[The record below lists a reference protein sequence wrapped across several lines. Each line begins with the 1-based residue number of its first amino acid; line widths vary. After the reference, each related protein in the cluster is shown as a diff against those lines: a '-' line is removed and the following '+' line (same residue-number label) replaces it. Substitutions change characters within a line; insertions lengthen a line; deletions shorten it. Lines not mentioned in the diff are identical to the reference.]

1 MDTKFTDLG
10 LRAELIEGIKRLGYE
25 SPSPIQAETIPV
37 ALTGVDIVG
46 LSQTGSGKTAAFGL
60 PALNLID
67 VNLAET
73 QVLVLC
79 PTRELAVQVCEE
91 IHRLASAL
99 PGFIA
104 IPVYGGAPID
114 RQMRALRKGAHIVVG
129 TPGRVMD
136 HLRRKTLRTD
146 SIKLCILDEAD
157 RMLDMGFREDMEVI
171 LGGMSEDRQTLFF
184 SATMNRAVEGLIKT
198 FSHKARQISI
208 ERKSLTVDTIEQTYY
223 EVRNRSKIEVMCRLL
238 DVETK
243 PRGIVFC
250 NTKQMVEDAT
260 EALAARGY
268 VADRIHGD
276 ITQANRERVI
286 KRFKDGSVE
295 LLVATDV
302 AARGLDIDD
311 VDIVFNYDLPH
322 DPEDYVHRIGRTGR
336 AGRSGKSITFIYGRD
351 IYRLEAI
358 ERYTRQV
365 VRRMQIPSM
374 EEVEGRKAD
383 KVFNQVKDL
392 LEADSFKRHE
402 DLIDRLLDAGHAP
415 TDIASALFDLL
426 GKEEI
431 REGESIQED
440 NEPYSDKP
448 IKGGFKGKGGGGGG
462 YKGNRGG
469 GGGGGGYR
477 GNRGND
483 DRGNRGG
490 GGGGGYRGNRGN
502 DDRGGSSGG
511 GGYQGNRSNDERSS
525 GGGGGYQGNRGG
537 GGGSWNDNRAGGERS
552 GGGGDGWNQDRGG
565 APKRPFTKKNK
576 FSGLKDGG
584 NRDFKPAPRPDS
596 SGSGA
601 GGNSGGKPARRFKK
615 PE

>member
-1 MDTKFTDLG
+1 MDIKFTDLG
-10 LRAELIEGIKRLGYE
+10 LRPELVEGIQRLGFE

-37 ALTGVDIVG
+37 ALSGKDIVG

-60 PALNLID
+60 PALNMID
-67 VNLAET
+67 IDRKET

-91 IHRLASAL
+91 INRLASCL
-99 PGFIA
+99 RGFTSV
-104 IPVYGGAPID
+104 PVYGGTPID
-114 RQMRALRKGAHIVVG
+114 RQMRALRNGAHVVVG
-129 TPGRVMD
+129 TPGRIMD

-146 SIKLCILDEAD
+146 AIKICVLDEAD

-171 LGGMSEDRQTLFF
+171 LGDMNEERQALFF
-184 SATMNRAVEGLIKT
+184 SATMNRGVEGLIRK
-198 FSHKARQISI
+198 FSRGAQQISI

-223 EVRNRSKIEVMCRLL
+223 EVRNRSKIEVLCRIL
-238 DVETK
+238 DLEVK

-276 ITQANRERVI
+276 ITQGNRERVI

-336 AGRSGKSITFIYGRD
+336 AGRSGKSVTFVYGRD

-365 VRRMQIPSM
+365 VRRMQIPTM
-374 EEVEGRKAD
+374 EDVEGRKAD
-383 KVFNQVKDL
+383 KVFTQVKSL
-392 LEADSFKRHE
+392 LEAGNFKRH
-402 DLIDRLLDAGHAP
+402 DALVDRLLDAGHTP
-415 TDIASALFDLL
+415 TDIASALFNLL
-426 GKEEI
+426 NKDDGGL
-431 REGESIQED
+431 GEKIAED
-440 NEPYSDKP
+440 TEPYSERP
-448 IKGGFKGKGGGGGG
+448 NRGKGGGGGG
-462 YKGNRGG
+462 GYRGGNR
-469 GGGGGGYR
+469 GGGGGYR

-483 DRGNRGG
+483 N
-490 GGGGGYRGNRGN
+490 
-502 DDRGGSSGG
+502 
-511 GGYQGNRSNDERSS
+511 RSS
-525 GGGGGYQGNRGG
+525 GGGGGYKGNRGNDNRSNDSRGG
-537 GGGSWNDNRAGGERS
+537 GGGYQGGER
-552 GGGGDGWNQDRGG
+552 
-565 APKRPFTKKNK
+565 PKRPFKTKSK
-576 FSGLKDGG
+576 FGGHSAGGEGAASGGGYQGGG
-584 NRDFKPAPRPDS
+584 NS
-596 SGSGA
+596 A
-601 GGNSGGKPARRFKK
+601 GGGYQGNSGGNKDFTPVKKPARRFKK

>member
-1 MDTKFTDLG
+1 MDIKFTDLG
-10 LRAELIEGIKRLGYE
+10 LRPELIEGIQRLGFE
-25 SPSPIQAETIPV
+25 SPSPIQAQTIPV
-37 ALTGVDIVG
+37 ALSGKDIVG

-60 PALNLID
+60 PSLNLIEIERK
-67 VNLAET
+67 ET

-91 IHRLASAL
+91 INRLASAL
-99 PGFIA
+99 RGLIA
-104 IPVYGGAPID
+104 VPVYGGAPID
-114 RQMRALRKGAHIVVG
+114 RQMRALRNGAHIVVG

-146 SIKLCILDEAD
+146 AIKICILDEAD

-171 LGGMSEDRQTLFF
+171 LGDMPEERQALFF
-184 SATMNRAVEGLIKT
+184 SATMNRGVEGLIRK
-198 FSHKARQISI
+198 FSRNAEQISI

-223 EVRNRSKIEVMCRLL
+223 EVRNRSKIEVLCRIL
-238 DVETK
+238 DLETK

-311 VDIVFNYDLPH
+311 VDLVFNYDLPH

-336 AGRSGKSITFIYGRD
+336 AGRSGKSVTFVYGRD

-365 VRRMQIPSM
+365 VRRMQIPSL
-374 EEVEGRKAD
+374 EDVEGRKAD
-383 KVFNQVKDL
+383 KVFNQVRAL
-392 LEADSFKRHE
+392 LEAGNFKRH
-402 DLIDRLLDAGHAP
+402 DALVDRLLDAGHTP
-415 TDIASALFDLL
+415 TDIASALFNLL
-426 GKEEI
+426 NKDDAGL
-431 REGESIQED
+431 GEQIAED
-440 NEPYSDKP
+440 NEPYSDTP
-448 IKGGFKGKGGGGGG
+448 RRGGGGKRGGGGG
-462 YKGNRGG
+462 YRGGNR
-469 GGGGGGYR
+469 GGGGGYR

-483 DRGNRGG
+483 NRSGG
-490 GGGGGYRGNRGN
+490 GGFQGKRGN
-502 DDRGGSSGG
+502 DDRGNDHRGGGGERPKRPFKTKSKFGGHSGGQGG
-511 GGYQGNRSNDERSS
+511 GGYQGN
-525 GGGGGYQGNRGG
+525 
-537 GGGSWNDNRAGGERS
+537 
-552 GGGGDGWNQDRGG
+552 
-565 APKRPFTKKNK
+565 
-576 FSGLKDGG
+576 
-584 NRDFKPAPRPDS
+584 
-596 SGSGA
+596 A
-601 GGNSGGKPARRFKK
+601 GGNKEFTPVKKPARRFKK

>member
-10 LRAELIEGIKRLGYE
+10 LRAELIEGISRLGYE

-37 ALTGVDIVG
+37 ALAGSDIVG

-60 PALNLID
+60 PALNMID
-67 VNLAET
+67 IDLQET

-99 PGFIA
+99 KGFVA

-136 HLRRKTLRTD
+136 HLRRKTLRTE

-171 LGGMSEDRQTLFF
+171 LGDMSEDRQTLFF
-184 SATMNRAVEGLIKT
+184 SATMNRGVEGLIKN

-208 ERKSLTVDTIEQTYY
+208 ERKALTVDTIDQTYY
-223 EVRNRSKIEVMCRLL
+223 EVRNRSKIEVMSRLL
-238 DVETK
+238 DLETN

-268 VADRIHGD
+268 IADRIHGD

-311 VDIVFNYDLPH
+311 IDIVFNYDLPY

-336 AGRSGKSITFIYGRD
+336 AGRSGKSITFVYGRD

-365 VRRMQIPSM
+365 VRRMQIPSL
-374 EEVEGRKAD
+374 EDVEGRKAD
-383 KVFNQVKDL
+383 RVFNQVRERLENGDYNRHDDL
-392 LEADSFKRHE
+392 V
-402 DLIDRLLDAGHAP
+402 DRLLDNGHTP

-426 GKEEI
+426 GKDDN
-431 REGESIQED
+431 REGEEIQED
-440 NEPYSDKP
+440 REPYTDQPRSGGPKGGGKGGYKK
-448 IKGGFKGKGGGGGG
+448 KGGFRG
-462 YKGNRGG
+462 GNRG
-469 GGGGGGYR
+469 

-490 GGGGGYRGNRGN
+490 GGGSWNDDRGNRGN
-502 DDRGGSSGG
+502 GG
-511 GGYQGNRSNDERSS
+511 GG
-525 GGGGGYQGNRGG
+525 
-537 GGGSWNDNRAGGERS
+537 WNE
-552 GGGGDGWNQDRGG
+552 DRGG
-565 APKRPFTKKNK
+565 APKRPFKKKNK
-576 FSGLKDGG
+576 FSGPKEGG
-584 NRDFKPAPRPDS
+584 NRDFKPAPKP
-596 SGSGA
+596 GA
-601 GGNSGGKPARRFKK
+601 KPARRFKK

>member
-10 LRAELIEGIKRLGYE
+10 LRAELIEGIQRLGFE
-25 SPSPIQAETIPV
+25 SPSPIQAQTIPV
-37 ALTGVDIVG
+37 ALEGHDIVG

-67 VNLAET
+67 INRDET

-91 IHRLASAL
+91 IHRLAAAL
-99 PGFIA
+99 KGLVA
-104 IPVYGGAPID
+104 VPVYGGAPLD

-146 SIKLCILDEAD
+146 AIRLCILDEAD
-157 RMLDMGFREDMEVI
+157 RMLDMGFREDMEII
-171 LGGMSEDRQTLFF
+171 LGDMPEDRQTLFF

-198 FSHKARQISI
+198 FSHKAKQISI
-208 ERKSLTVDTIEQTYY
+208 ERKALTVDTIEQTYY
-223 EVRNRSKIEVMCRLL
+223 EVRNRSKIEVLCRLL
-238 DVETK
+238 DLETN

-260 EALAARGY
+260 EALSARGY

-336 AGRSGKSITFIYGRD
+336 AGRSGKSVTFVYGRD

-365 VRRMQIPSM
+365 VRRMPIPSL
-374 EEVEGRKAD
+374 EDVEGRKAD
-383 KVFNQVKDL
+383 KVFNQVKES
-392 LEADSFKRHE
+392 LEAGEFKRH
-402 DLIDRLLDAGHAP
+402 DGLVDRLLDAGHTP

-426 GKEEI
+426 SNEEG
-431 REGESIQED
+431 REGEKIAED
-440 NEPYSDKP
+440 NEEFDPNP
-448 IKGGFKGKGGGGGG
+448 QRKGKGGGKRGGG
-462 YKGNRGG
+462 YKGGYKKKHGG
-469 GGGGGGYR
+469 GSYQK
-477 GNRGND
+477 RGND
-483 DRGNRGG
+483 N
-490 GGGGGYRGNRGN
+490 
-502 DDRGGSSGG
+502 
-511 GGYQGNRSNDERSS
+511 
-525 GGGGGYQGNRGG
+525 
-537 GGGSWNDNRAGGERS
+537 
-552 GGGGDGWNQDRGG
+552 GGDGKWNDGG
-565 APKRPFTKKNK
+565 KHKRPFKTKSKIAGSK
-576 FSGLKDGG
+576 FKKHDGG
-584 NRDFKPAPRPDS
+584 SERPTS
-596 SGSGA
+596 A
-601 GGNSGGKPARRFKK
+601 KKPARRFKR
-615 PE
+615 PD